1 MSKNAKLFLVDG
13 SGYIFRA
20 FYGIRPLST
29 STGIP
34 TNAVVG
40 FARMLLKLLR
50 DEAPEYIAIA
60 FDTPVPTFRHQMY
73 DQYKANRDAPP
84 EDLIPQFAL
93 IHEFVEALNIPI
105 LKTEGYEADDLI
117 ATLCKTTLAQNHDV
131 ALISGDKDLM
141 QLVTDRVSLYDPMKD
156 KTYQR
161 DEVFE
166 YFGVYPE
173 HVLDVLALAGDS
185 SDNIPGVPKIGRKS
199 AAKLIQEF
207 GHIPQIIEGL
217 KSKEKLKA
225 FERSLLDNTEL
236 ADLSLRLATLHEQ
249 APVELSFDEFVRKP
263 PHEEML
269 RDFLHKIESRSL
281 LESFNLNDTDENSLQ
296 ARSKEKTEL
305 IDRTQYKTILDQSE
319 FKKLIMQAKKA
330 ERLSIDLETT
340 SIEATQADILGVAL
354 CIPGHPACYIP
365 LGHEGDD
372 IPKQLDKTLVLEQL
386 KPILEDPNIQKV
398 GQNLKYEINTLAR
411 AGICLTNPKHDSMIL
426 AYCLDPGRNAF
437 NLDALA
443 REELGHK
450 TITYKELTGTG
461 KKAIP
466 FAEVPIETATA
477 YAAEDA
483 DVALRLADTLLEKLT
498 NEKLQELYDEVEQPL
513 LSVLAS
519 MESNGVLLDTAALE
533 TFSLEL
539 EERIATLEQQAYS
552 IIGKEINL
560 GSTKQLAEVFFNE
573 LGYPIIK
580 KTKTGYSTDQEV
592 LETLARDYELP
603 GIVLSHRLL
612 RKLKSTYVD
621 ALPKLINPE
630 TGRLH
635 THFNQTGTAT
645 GRLSSSNPNLQN
657 IPIRTEDGR
666 RIRKAIIAAPGWKLI
681 SADYSQIEL
690 RILAHLCADEG
701 FVSAFNDGIDIH
713 TQTARQILAGG
724 DEPSPE
730 MRRQAKA
737 INFGILYGLTEFGL
751 AKQLSISRAEAK
763 SFIEAYFSKYPAIR
777 LFLEESIEFAR
788 EHGYVKTMLGRQRF
802 LPTINSQNK
811 NIRQAAERIAM
822 NTPIQGSA
830 ADLIKIAMLNIHRQL
845 STQKLKSKLILQVH
859 DELIIEAPNDESET
873 IIELLKHEMS
883 QVMQLKVPL
892 EIDIGFG
899 DNWDDAH

>member
-1 MSKNAKLFLVDG
+1 MTHNPKLFLVDG

-40 FARMLLKLLR
+40 FAKMLLKLLR
-50 DEAPEYIAIA
+50 EEEPEYLAIA
-60 FDTPVPTFRHQMY
+60 FDTPEPTFRHQMY

-93 IHEFVEALNIPI
+93 IHEFVETLNIPI
-105 LKTEGYEADDLI
+105 LKTAGYEADDLI
-117 ATLCKTTLAQNHDV
+117 ATLCKKTLAHNHHV
-131 ALISGDKDLM
+131 AVISGDKDLM
-141 QLVTDRVSLYDPMKD
+141 QLVGEQVSLYDPMKD
-156 KTYQR
+156 KMYQR
-161 DEVFE
+161 DDVFE

-185 SDNIPGVPKIGRKS
+185 SDNIPGVPKVGRKS

-207 GHIPQIIEGL
+207 GHIPQIIDGL
-217 KSKEKLKA
+217 KGKDKLKA
-225 FERSLLDNTEL
+225 FERSLLENTAL
-236 ADLSLRLATLHEQ
+236 ADLSLRLATLHEE
-249 APVELSFDEFVRKP
+249 APVELSLEELERKP
-263 PHEEML
+263 PHEKDL
-269 RDFLHKIESRSL
+269 RQFLQKIESRSL
-281 LESFNLNDTDENSLQ
+281 LESFDLNDADDHSTKSAAAGSID
-296 ARSKEKTEL
+296 RSKYT
-305 IDRTQYKTILDQSE
+305 TILKESALKSMIE
-319 FKKLIMQAKKA
+319 QAKKA
-330 ERLSIDLETT
+330 QRLSIDLETT

-354 CIPGHPACYIP
+354 CVPGQPACYIP
-365 LGHEGDD
+365 LGHEGEET
-372 IPKQLDKTLVLEQL
+372 PKQLDKSLALKHL
-386 KPILEDPNIQKV
+386 KPVLEDPNIEKV
-398 GQNLKYEINTLAR
+398 GQNLKYELNTLAR
-411 AGICLTNPKHDSMIL
+411 AGICLANPKHDSMIL
-426 AYCLDPGRNAF
+426 AYCIDPGRGAF

-443 REELGHK
+443 RQELGHQ

-466 FAEVPIETATA
+466 FAQVPIEAATT

-483 DVALRLADTLLEKLT
+483 DVALCLADAFLKKLT
-498 NEKLQELYDEVEQPL
+498 NKEIQELYENVELPL

-519 MESNGVLLDTAALE
+519 MESNGVLLDTTALDA
-533 TFSLEL
+533 FSLEL
-539 EERIATLEQQAYS
+539 EERIGTLEQQAYS

-592 LETLARDYELP
+592 LETLAQDYELP
-603 GIVLSHRLL
+603 GVILSHRLL

-630 TGRLH
+630 TDRLH

-666 RIRKAIIAAPGWKLI
+666 RIRKAIIAPPGWKLV

-724 DEPSPE
+724 EEPSPE

-777 LFLEESIEFAR
+777 VFLEESIEFAR
-788 EHGYVKTMLGRQRF
+788 QHGYVKTMLGRQRF

-830 ADLIKIAMLNIHRQL
+830 ADLIKLAMLNIDRQL
-845 STQKLKSKLILQVH
+845 RTKNLKSKLILQVH
-859 DELIIEAPNDESET
+859 DELIIEAPNDESDT

-892 EIDIGFG
+892 VIDIGSG
-899 DNWDDAH
+899 NNWDDAH